1 MNSRV
6 TNSLISVDWLLFSME
21 KISIVG
27 GCGHIGLPLGIVLS
41 QAGYLVTLYDINLDA
56 VNLVNAGKLPFLEND
71 AEEILKEQIKI
82 NRIRATS
89 IISDIA
95 DSSIIIS
102 TIGTPVDEFQSPV
115 PRIFIDFLESI
126 NAGLKQGQL
135 FILRSTVFPGTSR
148 WIAEQLEPYGVDLA
162 FCPERIVQGDA
173 INEIY
178 KLPQIVSGSNKTAID
193 RASALFQKI
202 GVQIIECSLEEAELA
217 KLYLNAFRYSQFA
230 ISNEFYRIAVE
241 KGLDYSKILNV
252 MTKDYDRGNVIPK
265 AGLSAGPCLLKDTQ
279 QLIAYSS
286 NSFQIG
292 SAAVLAN
299 EGLPFVIIRQIEN
312 LVNLKSTSVGLL
324 GMAFKA
330 KSDDIRS
337 SLSYKIKKILQ
348 VKAKQV
354 FTSDPYVNID
364 PNLLD
369 LYDVIEKSD
378 LLVVCVPHPEYNNL
392 DFNGKIVINI
402 WDSNSNNRDL
412 HYG

>member
-1 MNSRV
+1 
-6 TNSLISVDWLLFSME
+6 ME
-21 KISIVG
+21 KISIIG
-27 GCGHIGLPLGIVLS
+27 GCGHVGLPLGIVLS
-41 QAGYLVTLYDINLDA
+41 QAGYFVTLYDINLDA
-56 VNLVNAGKLPFLEND
+56 VKLVNAGKLPFLEKD

-82 NRIRATS
+82 SRIRATS
-89 IISDIA
+89 TISDIV

-126 NAGLKQGQL
+126 NAGLRQGQL

-148 WIAEQLEPYGVDLA
+148 WVAEQLELYGVDLA

-178 KLPQIVSGSNKTAID
+178 KLPQIVSGANKLAVD

-241 KGLDYSKILNV
+241 KGLDYTKILNV
-252 MTKDYDRGNVIPK
+252 MTKDYDRGNIIPK

-299 EGLPFVIIRQIEN
+299 EGLPFVIIRQIED

-354 FTSDPYVNID
+354 FTSDPYVSID

-369 LYDVIEKSD
+369 LYEVIEKSD

-392 DFNGKIVINI
+392 DFSGKIVINI
-402 WDSNSNNRDL
+402 WDTNSNNKDL
-412 HYG
+412 NYG

>member
-1 MNSRV
+1 
-6 TNSLISVDWLLFSME
+6 ME

-27 GCGHIGLPLGIVLS
+27 GCGHVGLPLGIVLS
-41 QAGYLVTLYDINLDA
+41 QAGYFVTLYDINLDA
-56 VNLVNAGKLPFLEND
+56 VKLVNAGKLPFLEND

-82 NRIRATS
+82 KRIIATS
-89 IISDIA
+89 TISDIA

-126 NAGLKQGQL
+126 NAGLRHGQL

-178 KLPQIVSGSNKTAID
+178 KLPQIVSGANQIAVD
-193 RASALFQKI
+193 RASALFKKI
-202 GVQIIECSLEEAELA
+202 GIQIIECLLEEAELA

-252 MTKDYDRGNVIPK
+252 MTKDYDRGNIIPK

-299 EGLPFVIIRQIEN
+299 EGLPFVLIRQIEN
-312 LVNLKSTSVGLL
+312 LVDLKSTSVGLL

-354 FTSDPYVNID
+354 FTSDPYVSID

-369 LYDVIEKSD
+369 LYDVIKKSD

-392 DFNGKIVINI
+392 DFKGKIVINI
-402 WDSNSNNRDL
+402 WNTNSNNKDS